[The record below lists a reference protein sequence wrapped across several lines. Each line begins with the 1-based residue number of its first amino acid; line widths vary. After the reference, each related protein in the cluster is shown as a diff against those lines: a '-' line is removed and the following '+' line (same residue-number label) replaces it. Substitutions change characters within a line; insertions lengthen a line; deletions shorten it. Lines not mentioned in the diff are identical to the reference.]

1 MKNKIF
7 SLSLSFLLIALFSFG
22 QKNTE
27 VKIKTSVECE
37 MCKKTIEST
46 VYKLKGVKKVKVDL
60 ASKETLVIYNPQ
72 KITVEEIKKAIVAA
86 GYDADDMKA
95 NVKAYKAL
103 PDCCKKGEPHLE
115 K

>member
-1 MKNKIF
+1 MKNKVTCI
-7 SLSLSFLLIALFSFG
+7 LLGLLFITAIGFA
-22 QKNTE
+22 QKNTQ
-27 VKIKTSVECE
+27 VKIKTTAECD
-37 MCKKTIEST
+37 MCKKSIEST
-46 VYKLKGVKKVKVDL
+46 LYKLKGVKKVKVDL
-60 ASKETLVIYNPQ
+60 TSKETFVIYNPK

-103 PDCCKKGEPHLE
+103 PECCKKGEPHQE